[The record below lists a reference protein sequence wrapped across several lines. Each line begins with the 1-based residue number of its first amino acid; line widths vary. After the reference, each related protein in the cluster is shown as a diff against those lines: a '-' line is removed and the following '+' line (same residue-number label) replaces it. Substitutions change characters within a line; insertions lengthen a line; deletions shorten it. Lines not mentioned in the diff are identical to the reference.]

1 MDEEGSRM
9 SEASSVRLLL
19 AAPMRIE
26 ARLVRSGARGAHV
39 HRTGIGPRRA
49 NQAATVLASM
59 PGDALLVIGFCGALE
74 SGLQPGEIV
83 VADRVYAATDEGH
96 AELSV
101 VCPGASQLAETL
113 TESGLQVQVAP
124 VVSVGRL
131 ALGERRRQL
140 RRAGALVVD
149 MESVWLAAGA
159 GARPFAVVRVVLD
172 TPERE
177 LFRPQMAPIALRAGR
192 VLRQAAGALHRGVSE
207 HGLHTLLPKGAP
219 TGTEEAPTGT
229 GSAPTDT
236 TSAPAG
242 MDEPTAVGGESEV

>member
-1 MDEEGSRM
+1 MT
-9 SEASSVRLLL
+9 AAQRLLL

-39 HRTGIGPRRA
+39 HRTGMGPRRA
-49 NQAATVLASM
+49 MQAASVLAGL

-83 VADRVYAATDEGH
+83 VADRVHAATDEGH
-96 AELSV
+96 AELSIL
-101 VCPGASQLAETL
+101 CPGAGELADIL
-113 TESGLQVQVAP
+113 IRSGLQAEVAP

-140 RRAGALVVD
+140 REEGALAVD

-159 GARPFAVVRVVLD
+159 GRRPFAVVRVVLD

-177 LFRPQMAPIALRAGR
+177 LFRPQMAPLALRAGR
-192 VLRQAAGALHRGVSE
+192 VLRQAARALHAGVAE
-207 HGLHTLLPKGAP
+207 HGLHTLWPEGAP
-219 TGTEEAPTGT
+219 TGTARAPAGMESVPTGT
-229 GSAPTDT
+229 GEPTD
-236 TSAPAG
+236 G
-242 MDEPTAVGGESEV
+242 GGESEV